1 MDESIPD
8 YGKVLDDLVQVAL
21 AGGKMILAG
30 AETIHQRNNNA
41 VKEKLNCEA
50 TTMLQFSISLS

>member
-41 VKEKLNCEA
+41 VKEKLNCEP
-50 TTMLQFSISLS
+50 TTMVQFSISLS

>member
-21 AGGKMILAG
+21 AGGTMILAG

-41 VKEKLNCEA
+41 VKEKLNCEP
-50 TTMLQFSISLS
+50 TTMVQFSISLS